1 MSVDILLASN
11 PVSKIWGRGQYFG
24 RRDKI
29 PTFRFHNV
37 VYRGVATGGYIGIH
51 TPKSV
56 TVLFTCGTLTHVLKL
71 Q

>member
-1 MSVDILLASN
+1 MEHYFTLLEGNLADGQNQRQTHMSRL
-11 PVSKIWGRGQYFG
+11 KQY
-24 RRDKI
+24 
-29 PTFRFHNV
+29 PHA
-37 VYRGVATGGYIGIH
+37 RGVATGGIGIY